1 MLMSIKPRVVIVV
14 FIYEVAIEISFYTS
28 FGGHAVTWKSSMIIT
43 FIDYIGVFI
52 SRHDG
57 RLKK

>member
-1 MLMSIKPRVVIVV
+1 MVMSIKPRVLIVV
-14 FIYEVAIEISFYTS
+14 FIFEVAIEISLYTS
-28 FGGHAVTWKSSMIIT
+28 FGGHAVIWKFSLIIT

-57 RLKK
+57 RCEK

>member
-1 MLMSIKPRVVIVV
+1 MLMSITPRVVIFVL
-14 FIYEVAIEISFYTS
+14 IYEVAIEISFYTS
-28 FGGHAVTWKSSMIIT
+28 FGGHTVIWKSSMSMT

-57 RLKK
+57 RCEK

>member
-1 MLMSIKPRVVIVV
+1 MLMSIKPRVVIIV

-28 FGGHAVTWKSSMIIT
+28 FGGHTVIWKSSMSIT
-43 FIDYIGVFI
+43 FINYIGVFI

-57 RLKK
+57 RCEK